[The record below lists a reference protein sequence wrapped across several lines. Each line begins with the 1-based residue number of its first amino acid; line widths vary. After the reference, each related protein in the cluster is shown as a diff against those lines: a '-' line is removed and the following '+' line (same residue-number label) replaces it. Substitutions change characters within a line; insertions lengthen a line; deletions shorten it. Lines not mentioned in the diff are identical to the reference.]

1 MKLSISLLFLLSSA
15 YSYRFLYN
23 KFKLSSI
30 RKFSTNI
37 RNSNIN
43 SDDNS
48 NQFIDLETA
57 DETFIVPTSTTPNNK
72 KKTDLITLTSKGNQV
87 FDFSTTNNNIL
98 TKDIFNQW
106 EKLTNEVLL
115 ELKQVT
121 KRDNILTIYKSI
133 LTKAAPITLDPLQF
147 ATFELFTNVL
157 VDNLLAT
164 FPVDAPISYLIE
176 SITELHMEFID
187 QFIVLIDDGG
197 SDG

>member
-1 MKLSISLLFLLSSA
+1 MKLSICLFFLISNV
-15 YSYRFLYN
+15 YSYQLYHN

-30 RKFSTNI
+30 RKLSTNI

-48 NQFIDLETA
+48 NQFIDQETA
-57 DETFIVPTSTTPNNK
+57 DETYIIPTSTPKNK
-72 KKTDLITLTSKGNQV
+72 KITDIILLTSKGNQV

-147 ATFELFTNVL
+147 ATFELFSNVL

-176 SITELHMEFID
+176 SVTELHMEFID

>member
-1 MKLSISLLFLLSSA
+1 MKLSISLIFLISSA
-15 YSYRFLYN
+15 CSYQFLYN

-30 RKFSTNI
+30 RKFSTII
-37 RNSNIN
+37 RNSNTDN
-43 SDDNS
+43 DDNS
-48 NQFIDLETA
+48 NQFIDQEIS
-57 DETFIVPTSTTPNNK
+57 DETYIIPTSTPKNK
-72 KKTDLITLTSKGNQV
+72 KTTDIITLTSKGNQV

-121 KRDNILTIYKSI
+121 KRDNIFTIYKSI

-176 SITELHMEFID
+176 SVTELHMEFID

>member
-1 MKLSISLLFLLSSA
+1 MKLSISLIFLISSA
-15 YSYRFLYN
+15 YSYQFLYN

-30 RKFSTNI
+30 RKFSTII
-37 RNSNIN
+37 RNSNTDN
-43 SDDNS
+43 DDNS
-48 NQFIDLETA
+48 NQFIDQEIS
-57 DETFIVPTSTTPNNK
+57 DETFIIPTSTPNSK
-72 KKTDLITLTSKGNQV
+72 KITDLITLTSKGNQV

-187 QFIVLIDDGG
+187 HFIVLIDDGG

>member
-1 MKLSISLLFLLSSA
+1 MKLSISLIFLISSA
-15 YSYRFLYN
+15 YSYQFLYN

-30 RKFSTNI
+30 RKFSTYI

-48 NQFIDLETA
+48 NQFIDQEIS
-57 DETFIVPTSTTPNNK
+57 DETFIIPTSTPNSK
-72 KKTDLITLTSKGNQV
+72 KITDLITLTSKGNQV

-176 SITELHMEFID
+176 SVTELHMEFID